1 MGTMM
6 SSEGAHAQPVI
17 LIVDD
22 DPADRAIV
30 REWLESA
37 GFRIEEAVDGLHALE
52 VFRTVRP
59 HTVLLDVVMPGMSGI
74 ETCAALRKLP
84 GGAQVPIL
92 MVTGHDDT
100 DSIARSYEAG
110 ASDFTIKP
118 FHPLILAQR
127 VRYLLRASHAFLALT
142 KSAAQLSYAQSI
154 AGLGSWEWDPRT
166 DALQSTDQVA
176 RIFGMRPEHFPKTL
190 AGLLELIHPE
200 DRDLVQKS
208 LHEGVVKEQRS
219 SLDYRIFVPDG
230 AQRVIQSQAGPARD
244 ESNRVE
250 GMSGTF
256 QDVTNRKQ
264 AEEKIHFLANYDSLT
279 GLANRRLFKDR
290 VTQAL
295 AYAQRQQVFVAI
307 LYMDLDRF
315 KVVNDTLGHAVGDLL
330 LQGVAERL
338 KKCVRTSDSVARD
351 VDPDSQSCLARL
363 GGDEFTV
370 LLNNL
375 RDPEDAER
383 VAQLI
388 HRELAKPF
396 QLDQHEVFMTVTIGI
411 ACFPADGSD
420 LDALLKNA
428 DTAMYSAKTLSRNGY
443 QFYSLSMNEQ
453 AEQRLALEADLR
465 HALDRGEFVVYFQ
478 PQVDL
483 RTGAI
488 VGAEA
493 LLRWNHPTRGVLL
506 PNRFLSM
513 TEDVG
518 MGTALGEWVLRTACT
533 QAKGWSAAG
542 HPSIQLS
549 VNLSDSQFHD
559 SNLTK
564 KVAHVLANTK
574 FPPELLDLELTETI
588 AVRNPERSVATLQD
602 LRAVGVQLSLDDFGT
617 GFSSLRHLQ
626 QYPINALKIDQSFVR
641 NIAANQRDASI
652 TRTVIEM
659 AHNLGLR
666 VIAEGVETQDQ
677 LDFLREHGCEE
688 VQGFIVSQPLPPDQ
702 FVPFVSKH
710 IATGAGSRFISFRR
724 FAT

>member
-1 MGTMM
+1 M
-6 SSEGAHAQPVI
+6 SNQGAHDQPVI

-22 DPADRAIV
+22 DPADRAMV

-37 GFRIEEAVDGLHALE
+37 GFRIEEAVDGSHALE
-52 VFRTVRP
+52 VFRAVPP

-127 VRYLLRASHAFLALT
+127 IRYLLRANQAFLALT

-154 AGLGSWEWDPRT
+154 AGLGCWEWDPRT

-176 RIFGMRPEHFPKTL
+176 RVFGRRPEHFPKTL
-190 AGLLELIHPE
+190 VGLLELIHPD
-200 DRDLVQKS
+200 DRELVQKS
-208 LHEGVVKEQRS
+208 LHEDVVKEQHS
-219 SLDYRIFVPDG
+219 SLDYRILLPDG
-230 AQRVIQSQAGPARD
+230 TQRVIQCQARPARD

-250 GMSGTF
+250 GMFGIF
-256 QDVTNRKQ
+256 QDITDRKQ
-264 AEEKIHFLANYDSLT
+264 SEEKIHFLAYYDSLT
-279 GLANRRLFKDR
+279 GLANRHLFKDR
-290 VTQAL
+290 LTQAL
-295 AYAQRQQVFVAI
+295 AHAQRHQVILAI

-315 KVVNDTLGHAVGDLL
+315 KVVNNTLGHAVGDLL
-330 LQGVAERL
+330 LQAVAERL
-338 KKCVRTSDSVARD
+338 KMCVRTSDSVARD
-351 VDPDSQSCLARL
+351 ADPDSQSCLARV

-375 RDPEDAER
+375 LDPEDAGGVVR
-383 VAQLI
+383 RI
-388 HRELAKPF
+388 HRELTKPF
-396 QLDQHEVFMTVTIGI
+396 QLDQHEVFVTATIGI
-411 ACFPADGSD
+411 ACFPSDGSD
-420 LDALLKNA
+420 LDTLLKNA
-428 DTAMYSAKTLSRNGY
+428 DTAMYSAKTLSCNGFQY
-443 QFYSLSMNEQ
+443 YSLSMNEK
-453 AEQRLALEADLR
+453 AEQQLALEADLR
-465 HALDRGEFVVYFQ
+465 HALDRGEFAVYFH

-483 RTGAI
+483 RTGVV

-493 LLRWNHPTRGVLL
+493 LLRWNHPTRGVVL
-506 PNRFLSM
+506 PNQFLSM

-518 MGTALGEWVLRTACT
+518 MGTALGEWVLRTACM

-542 HPSIQLS
+542 YPSIQLS
-549 VNLSDSQFHD
+549 VNLSNSQFHD

-564 KVAHVLANTK
+564 QVAQVLADTK
-574 FPPELLDLELTETI
+574 FPPELLVLEFTETI
-588 AVRNPERSVATLQD
+588 AVRDPERSVATLQD

-641 NIAANQRDASI
+641 NITTNQRDAAI

-659 AHNLGLR
+659 THNLGLR

-702 FVPFVSKH
+702 FVPFVAKY
-710 IATGAGSRFISFRR
+710 IATRAGSRFISFRR

>member
-1 MGTMM
+1 M
-6 SSEGAHAQPVI
+6 
-17 LIVDD
+17 
-22 DPADRAIV
+22 
-30 REWLESA
+30 
-37 GFRIEEAVDGLHALE
+37 
-52 VFRTVRP
+52 
-59 HTVLLDVVMPGMSGI
+59 
-74 ETCAALRKLP
+74 
-84 GGAQVPIL
+84 
-92 MVTGHDDT
+92 
-100 DSIARSYEAG
+100 
-110 ASDFTIKP
+110 
-118 FHPLILAQR
+118 
-127 VRYLLRASHAFLALT
+127 RASHAFLALT
-142 KSAAQLSYAQSI
+142 KSAVQLSYAQSI

-176 RIFGMRPEHFPKTL
+176 LIFGMRPEHFPKTL

-200 DRDLVQKS
+200 DRELVQKS

-219 SLDYRIFVPDG
+219 SLDYRIFIPDG
-230 AQRVIQSQAGPARD
+230 AQRVIQSQAGPVRD

-256 QDVTNRKQ
+256 QDVTDRKQ
-264 AEEKIHFLANYDSLT
+264 AEEKIHFLAYYDRLT
-279 GLANRRLFKDR
+279 GLANRHLFNDR

-295 AYAQRQQVFVAI
+295 AYAQRQQVLVAI

-338 KKCVRTSDSVARD
+338 KKCVRTNDSVARD
-351 VDPDSQSCLARL
+351 ADPDSQSCLARL

-375 RDPEDAER
+375 RDPEDAAR
-383 VAQLI
+383 VAQRI

-453 AEQRLALEADLR
+453 AEQQLALEADLR
-465 HALDRGEFVVYFQ
+465 HALDRGEFVLYFQ

-493 LLRWNHPTRGVLL
+493 LLRWNHPTGGVLL
-506 PNRFLSM
+506 PNQFLSK

-549 VNLSDSQFHD
+549 VDVSDSQYND

-564 KVAHVLANTK
+564 KVAHVLVNTK
-574 FPPELLDLELTETI
+574 FPPELLVLEFTETI
-588 AVRNPERSVATLQD
+588 AVRNPERSVAALQD

-652 TRTVIEM
+652 TRTVITM

>member
-1 MGTMM
+1 M

-17 LIVDD
+17 LIVDN

-52 VFRTVRP
+52 VFCTVRP
-59 HTVLLDVVMPGMSGI
+59 HTVLLDVVMPRMNGI

-92 MVTGHDDT
+92 MVTDHDDT

-142 KSAAQLSYAQSI
+142 KTEAQLSYAQSI
-154 AGLGSWEWDPRT
+154 AWLGSWEWDPRT
-166 DALQSTDQVA
+166 DALQCTDQVA

-200 DRDLVQKS
+200 DRELVQKS

-256 QDVTNRKQ
+256 QDVTDRKQ
-264 AEEKIHFLANYDSLT
+264 AEEKIHFLAYYDRLT
-279 GLANRRLFKDR
+279 GLANRHLFNDR

-295 AYAQRQQVFVAI
+295 AYAQRQQVLVAI

-338 KKCVRTSDSVARD
+338 RKCVRTNDSVARD
-351 VDPDSQSCLARL
+351 ADPDSQSCLARL

-375 RDPEDAER
+375 RDPEDAAR
-383 VAQLI
+383 VAQRI

-453 AEQRLALEADLR
+453 AKQRLALEADLR

-493 LLRWNHPTRGVLL
+493 LLRWNHPTGGVLL

-533 QAKGWSAAG
+533 QAKCWSAAG

-559 SNLTK
+559 SNLTQ
-564 KVAHVLANTK
+564 KVAHVLVNTK
-574 FPPELLDLELTETI
+574 FPPELLVLEFTETI
-588 AVRNPERSVATLQD
+588 AVRNPERSVAALQD

-652 TRTVIEM
+652 TRTVITM